1 MFCAHLHSNYHQKG
15 AVNIFGAIFVDC
27 VKIEDDDSAAAS
39 KTTAKQC
46 VPDFGARRRTNVW
59 PYPCVLMMI
68 IIIVCTFQ
76 YSGAPF

>member
-27 VKIEDDDSAAAS
+27 VKIEDDDSAAAAS

-46 VPDFGARRRTNVW
+46 VPDSARGEERMCGLIHV
-59 PYPCVLMMI
+59 
-68 IIIVCTFQ
+68 
-76 YSGAPF
+76 S